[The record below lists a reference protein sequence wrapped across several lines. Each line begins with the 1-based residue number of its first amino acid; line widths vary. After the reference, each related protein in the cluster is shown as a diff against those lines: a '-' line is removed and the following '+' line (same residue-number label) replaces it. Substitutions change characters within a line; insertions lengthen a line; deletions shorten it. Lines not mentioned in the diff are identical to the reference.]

1 VRQERKKEGKTELR
15 KKEEAGNRINKENR
29 RK

>member
-15 KKEEAGNRINKENR
+15 KKEAGNRINKENR